1 VNYHEIHKN
10 PMRLAF
16 DEKENMV
23 VGFQG
28 LVGKNAYF
36 FACHKLRGEIYLALL
51 LIAKDEIN
59 LGMNMH

>member
-1 VNYHEIHKN
+1 LFTSSQDKNWVDWTTHWIVNYHEIHNN

-28 LVGKNAYF
+28 LVGKNV
-36 FACHKLRGEIYLALL
+36 
-51 LIAKDEIN
+51 
-59 LGMNMH
+59 